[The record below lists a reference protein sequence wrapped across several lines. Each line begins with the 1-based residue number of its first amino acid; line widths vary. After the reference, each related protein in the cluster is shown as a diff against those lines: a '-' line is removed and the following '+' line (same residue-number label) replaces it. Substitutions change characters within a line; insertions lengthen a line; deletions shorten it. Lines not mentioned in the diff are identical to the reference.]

1 MRIDFLQTSWF
12 IGRWVESRRLSS
24 TMHATRPGKHTKSEL
39 ENGHRKWIYP
49 LKMVIFHSYVNI
61 YQRVISNRTNHLC
74 DPSSPTGGLG
84 LSPLHSLAINASINP
99 HTLHLRRKT
108 RPGVTM
114 CDLTPDLIEETGCLI
129 RKNEDFN
136 IFHQ

>member
-61 YQRVISNRTNHLC
+61 YQRVIYEE
-74 DPSSPTGGLG
+74 
-84 LSPLHSLAINASINP
+84 
-99 HTLHLRRKT
+99 
-108 RPGVTM
+108 
-114 CDLTPDLIEETGCLI
+114 LTPFFRCWVEQLVSFEHHSTCTNVFFSNNQTSIELRNPTCPLVILIQHSYGPMEHGPF
-129 RKNEDFN
+129 RSKKNTCF
-136 IFHQ
+136 